1 MIPLL
6 TEARTYIT
14 DSLHAAKQGQETHA
28 LVSAEAALHRL
39 RSILSRQ
46 RVCYSKKNAENEQ
59 QNVLSFTG
67 EQQTHNDL
75 FTSNGN

>member
-14 DSLHAAKQGQETHA
+14 DALHAAKQGHTTHA
-28 LVSAEAALHRL
+28 LVSAESALHRL

-46 RVCYSKKNAENEQ
+46 QVCYAKNAENEQ
-59 QNVLSFTG
+59 QNDLSFTG
-67 EQQTHNDL
+67 EQQTHI
-75 FTSNGN
+75 FTSKGN